1 MMNLLKTAILLS
13 SVLFLFSCS
22 NNNTFVIEGKISD
35 AANKTIY
42 LEELK
47 LDGTS
52 TIDSIEISKKGQFKF
67 SLPRLEYPSF
77 FLLKLDDKNFITL
90 LGDTTENIAIEA
102 EINSF
107 VSDYSVKNSMG
118 SSYVKTLNR
127 KLDLTTSSLDSLSN
141 VYNATDAIETEKRKA
156 LIEDIE
162 KEVKQQKQFIYDF
175 VLTNPRSFASYYAIF
190 QRLNESSLILN
201 PYEKK
206 DQNIFSAV
214 ATSLGV
220 LYPESPRV
228 KQLTNFVLTIKKE
241 QKATAIQEKLFS
253 EESKGILDI
262 NEKDINEK
270 EHRLSDLKGKMVL
283 VSFWASWDAE
293 SRKENLRLKKI
304 YEKYKSK
311 GFVVYQVS
319 LDRSKIL
326 WEEAIEKDKLPWINV
341 SDLQYTASRPART
354 YNVQRLPA
362 NYLISKD
369 QEIIGKD
376 LFGRILDEKLNDLL
390 K

>member
-1 MMNLLKTAILLS
+1 
-13 SVLFLFSCS
+13 
-22 NNNTFVIEGKISD
+22 VIEGKITD

-42 LEELK
+42 LEELN

-52 TIDSIEISKKGQFKF
+52 TVDSIEINKKGQFKF

-90 LGDTTENIAIEA
+90 LGDTTENIGIEA
-102 EINSF
+102 EMDSF

-127 KLDLTTSSLDSLSN
+127 KLDLTTSGLDSLSN
-141 VYNATDAIETEKRKA
+141 VYNATDKDDVEKRKA

-162 KEVKQQKQFIYDF
+162 KLVTQQKQFIYDF
-175 VLTNPRSFASYYAIF
+175 VMTNPRSFASYYAIF
-190 QRLNESSLILN
+190 QRLNETSLILN
-201 PYEKK
+201 PYDKK

-214 ATSLGV
+214 ATSLGL

-241 QKATAIQEKLFS
+241 QRAAATQAKLFS
-253 EESKGILDI
+253 EAPQNIPDI
-262 NEKDINEK
+262 NEKDLDGK

-304 YEKYKSK
+304 YDKYKSK

-326 WEEAIEKDKLPWINV
+326 WEEAIEKDALPWINV

-354 YNVQRLPA
+354 YNIQRLPA

-376 LFGRILDEKLNDLL
+376 LFGRILDEKLNELL

>member
-1 MMNLLKTAILLS
+1 MMNFLKATIIFS
-13 SVLFLFSCS
+13 SILFLFSCS
-22 NNNTFVIEGKISD
+22 NNNTFVIEGKITD

-42 LEELK
+42 LEELN

-52 TIDSIEISKKGQFKF
+52 TVDSIEINKKGQFKF

-90 LGDTTENIAIEA
+90 LGDTTENIGIEA
-102 EINSF
+102 EMDSF

-127 KLDLTTSSLDSLSN
+127 KLDLTTSGLDSLSN
-141 VYNATDAIETEKRKA
+141 VYNATDKDDVEKRKA

-162 KEVKQQKQFIYDF
+162 KLVTQQKQFIYDF
-175 VLTNPRSFASYYAIF
+175 VMTNPRSFASYYAIF
-190 QRLNESSLILN
+190 QRLNETSLILN
-201 PYEKK
+201 PYDKK

-214 ATSLGV
+214 ATSLGL

-241 QKATAIQEKLFS
+241 QRAAATQAKLFN
-253 EESKGILDI
+253 EAPQNIPDI
-262 NEKDINEK
+262 NEKDLDGK

-304 YEKYKSK
+304 YDKYKSK

-326 WEEAIEKDKLPWINV
+326 WEEAIEKDALPWINV

-354 YNVQRLPA
+354 YNIQRLPA

-376 LFGRILDEKLNDLL
+376 LFGRILDEKLNELL